1 MDKLIKQIQNEVNIK
16 IGYLTAFFL
25 LLVSFLLTYYTNQEL
40 IKNAEKI
47 EHTNRVMSNL
57 DAALSS
63 VKDGETALRGY
74 FITSNAQYLEPYF
87 GSRRI
92 ADSIMRET
100 ALLLNDNPIQ
110 RDSLQRLQT
119 MMNKKYFYIEYHIN
133 SFNTNG
139 NLITKTFKES
149 LYQSMLVMDSLR
161 LAVTGM
167 RQTEALLLEKRNQKL
182 DKTNDALLSIVI
194 ASIIIAFMLVV
205 FGFFSHL
212 TESKKRSEA
221 QGKVLNYQ
229 KQLQDRIEEL
239 AKANI
244 QLISMRSLE
253 KFAATGRIARTIAH
267 EIRNPLT
274 NINLAAEQLKS
285 ELAVENEE
293 ASFLFDMIS
302 RNSHRINQLVSDF
315 LSSTKFSDLNF
326 EKLTVNELLEE
337 ALKEA
342 EDRIQLNEVVLIKAY
357 GINMPAIAVDKE
369 KMKTALLNIII
380 NGLESMEGKENK
392 LMKIET
398 SLDQEHHMCV
408 IKITDTGSGMDE
420 DSLSKLFEP
429 YFTSKQNGNGL
440 GLTNTQNVVLNHKGN
455 IHVESE
461 LGVGT
466 RFTISLNAV

>member
-16 IGYLTAFFL
+16 VGYLTAFFL
-25 LLVSFLLTYYTNQEL
+25 LLISFLLTYYTNQEL
-40 IKNAEKI
+40 VRNAEKI
-47 EHTNRVMSNL
+47 ENTNRVMSNL

-74 FITSNAQYLEPYF
+74 FITSNTQYLEPYF
-87 GSRRI
+87 GSGRI
-92 ADSIMRET
+92 ADSILRET
-100 ALLLNDNPIQ
+100 ALLLNDNPTQ
-110 RDSLQRLQT
+110 TDSLKRLQA
-119 MMNKKYFYIEYHIN
+119 MINKKYFYLEYNIN

-139 NLITKTFKES
+139 NLITKTLKES
-149 LYQSMLVMDSLR
+149 LYESMLIMDSLR
-161 LAVTGM
+161 SAVKGM

-182 DKTNDALLSIVI
+182 HKTSDALLSIVI

-212 TESKKRSEA
+212 TESKKRAEA
-221 QGKVLNYQ
+221 QRKVLNYQ

-274 NINLAAEQLKS
+274 NINLAAEQLKT
-285 ELAVENEE
+285 ELAEENEE

-302 RNSHRINQLVSDF
+302 RNSHRINQLISDL
-315 LSSTKFSDLNF
+315 LSSTKFSELNF
-326 EKLTVNELLEE
+326 EKLTVNDLLEE

-342 EDRIQLNEVVLIKAY
+342 EDRIQLNDVVLKKSY
-357 GINMPAIAVDKE
+357 GINMPDIAVDKE

-392 LMKIET
+392 VMKIET
-398 SLDQEHHMCV
+398 SLDQEHHLCL

-420 DSLSKLFEP
+420 ESLSKLFEP
-429 YFTSKQNGNGL
+429 YFTNKQNGNGL

-455 IHVESE
+455 IYVDSE

-466 RFTISLNAV
+466 LFTISLNAV